1 MVKMRFAS
9 AAALA
14 AFLLPLSGAAG
25 APLGPDAARCA
36 AGDGPAVLVKV
47 VGLKNRV
54 GKVRVRTFNGAN
66 SAHWFNKKFAM
77 KRTEVDIPSGGP
89 VEICMS
95 VPKAGAYVLD
105 LRHDMNNNGDSD
117 RADGVGASGNP
128 VISMFDVMFGK
139 KPPAAKVV
147 MQVGNGVTTAVIT
160 MKYLSGGSFKPIQ
173 TANR

>member
-9 AAALA
+9 VAVSA
-14 AFLLPLSGAAG
+14 AFLLKTSGALA

-66 SAHWFNKKFAM
+66 SSHWFNKKFAM
-77 KRTEVDIPSGGP
+77 KRTEIDIPASGP
-89 VEICMS
+89 VEICMA
-95 VPKAGAYVLD
+95 VPKSGPYVLD
-105 LRHDMNNNGDSD
+105 LRHDLNNNGDSD

-147 MQVGNGVTTAVIT
+147 MQVGAGVTTAVIT
-160 MKYLSGGSFKPIQ
+160 MKYLSGGTFKPVQ
-173 TANR
+173 TAAR